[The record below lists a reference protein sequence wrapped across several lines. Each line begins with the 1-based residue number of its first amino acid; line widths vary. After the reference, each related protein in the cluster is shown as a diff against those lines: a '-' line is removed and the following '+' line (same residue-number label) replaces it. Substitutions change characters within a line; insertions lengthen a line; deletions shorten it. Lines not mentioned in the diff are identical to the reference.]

1 MSKGNVRR
9 MGPGKPH
16 RDSLPENQIHWRR
29 SQDHLKLF
37 STLTLWELE
46 DEMEM
51 MEERWNSWSNKRLA
65 AAGVS
70 LFNLNGRMNGRFFGD
85 PIIAFTS
92 DSEGGLP
99 WHGFSHGDIVILS
112 RSNPSEKRGMEGIVL
127 DRNRKRLRIVFK
139 DRPEDLRK
147 GRWRLDKGAN
157 RVAHDRMQ
165 MALNSFH
172 DEEEDMGT
180 PLRDLL
186 LASVHDMEASSSQL
200 PEVGGLKRII
210 SRIDVSDL
218 PLNET
223 QMKAVENSLRSRLT
237 VIQGPPGTGKTHTA
251 VQLVRAWARYEMGP
265 AMVCAESNVAV
276 DNLLEGLLE
285 CGVNAVRIGQP
296 VKVRESLRS
305 ATIDALVTDHPDQE
319 KIRLEKETLEEI
331 QSELKNLRGKEKG
344 LAHRDINKGWK
355 EVKRLEKKMA
365 ADILDRAQ
373 VVCST
378 CIGAGHDILAKRRFP
393 FVLIDEATQA
403 SEPSTL
409 VPLVRGARQVILVGD
424 HKQLPPTVI
433 SRRAEDGG
441 LSRSLFERLIDSGVP
456 AHMLEIQYRMHP
468 TIRDFPSGRF
478 YDGRLE
484 DGADAL
490 SRTAPAGVSWP
501 DWDNP
506 VAFIPVE
513 GAEIADEMGS
523 SRSNMDEAAIV
534 VQMVTQILEAMEL
547 STADIGVISPYAGQV
562 RLLNSLFEQSGG
574 TSEGGRFHGLEV
586 KTVDG
591 FQGREKE
598 LIIISTVRSNEQ
610 GTVGFLKDRRRL
622 NVAMTRA
629 KRGLLVIGDSKTLRH
644 DPSWA
649 SWLDWVEEK
658 GLMAWHLKS

>member
-9 MGPGKPH
+9 MGPGKSH
-16 RDSLPENQIHWRR
+16 RESIPENQIHWRR

-37 STLTLWELE
+37 SMLTRWELE

-51 MEERWNSWSNKRLA
+51 MEERWSSWSNKRLA

-92 DSEGGLP
+92 DSEEGLP

-112 RSNPSEKRGMEGIVL
+112 RSNPAEKRGKEGIVL

-139 DRPEDLRK
+139 DKPEDLRK

-165 MALNSFH
+165 KALNSFH
-172 DEEEDMGT
+172 DEEEEMGT

-223 QMKAVENSLRSRLT
+223 QMKAVENSLSSRLT

-305 ATIDALVTDHPDQE
+305 ATIDALVADHPDQE

-331 QSELKNLRGKEKG
+331 QSELKNLRGKERG

-378 CIGAGHDILAKRRFP
+378 CIGAGHDILAQRRFP

-441 LSRSLFERLIDSGVP
+441 LNRSLFERLINSGVP

-484 DGADAL
+484 DSADAL

-506 VAFIPVE
+506 VAFVPVE
-513 GAEIADEMGS
+513 GAEIVDEMGS
-523 SRSNMDEAAIV
+523 SRSNMDEAATV
-534 VQMVTQILEAMEL
+534 VQMVTEILDAMEL
-547 STADIGVISPYAGQV
+547 SSGDIGVISPYAGQV
-562 RLLNSLFEQSGG
+562 RLLKTLFEQSGG
-574 TSEGGRFHGLEV
+574 TSEGERFHGLEV

-610 GTVGFLKDRRRL
+610 GTVGFLKDKRRL

-658 GLMAWHLKS
+658 GLMAWHLRS